1 MALSDIP
8 EILYEARFYLDA
20 YRVPRLSINMLEKMA
35 DLCNH
40 VLIVLR
46 EIVYYCL
53 ESKSSKYTYLL
64 CLQSGKVASL
74 IFFFFSIFA

>member
-35 DLCNH
+35 RDLCNH

-46 EIVYYCL
+46 EIAYYCL
-53 ESKSSKYTYLL
+53 ESKSSKYTYMPFFLD
-64 CLQSGKVASL
+64 GKVASL
-74 IFFFFSIFA
+74 IFPF